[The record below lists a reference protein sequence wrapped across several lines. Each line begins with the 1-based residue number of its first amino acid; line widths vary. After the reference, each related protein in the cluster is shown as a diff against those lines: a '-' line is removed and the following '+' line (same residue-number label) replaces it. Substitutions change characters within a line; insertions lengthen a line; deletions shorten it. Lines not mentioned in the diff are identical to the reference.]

1 MHPKGKKRDVV
12 LITGQLSSKIKIGE
26 MFVMQLLQI
35 LEPQCGK
42 LFVIT
47 GNFNGRIN
55 ERVQIINIKRKNS
68 SKMRPVWI
76 RIPRFLLTQLI
87 ISAYFIKV
95 SKMVDV
101 ALFYLAELNLL
112 PILCSKLL
120 KKKTVIFYLA
130 GRRTYE
136 MSLTEPSS
144 FSRII
149 IPPITEILVRIVFS
163 LADQIVVEAKNTIE
177 WAGLGKYR
185 DKISVS
191 GARYVDSNFFSI
203 KRELKNRRESVG
215 FIGRLSP
222 EKGIVNFVNAI
233 PMISKDHD
241 DVDFLIG
248 GSGSSSDEI
257 EGELRRNKC
266 YDKIKFV
273 GWIPHD
279 EIPKYLNELK
289 LLVLP
294 SYTEGLPTIML
305 EAMACGTPVLAT
317 PVGGI
322 PDVIKDEETGFI
334 LEDNSAESIAI
345 GVVRALNHPKL
356 LEITKNARALMES
369 KYSYAAA
376 VHRYENILNSLC

>member
-1 MHPKGKKRDVV
+1 MQSKGKKPGVV

-26 MFVMQLLQI
+26 MFVVQLLQI

-42 LFVIT
+42 LFVIA
-47 GNFNGRIN
+47 GNFNGKVN
-55 ERVQIINIKRKNS
+55 GQVQIINLKRKNS
-68 SKMRPVWI
+68 SEMRPVWI

-87 ISAYFIKV
+87 ISAHFTKV

-120 KKKTVIFYLA
+120 KKKTVVFYLT
-130 GRRTYE
+130 GRRAYE

-144 FSRII
+144 FSRIM
-149 IPPITEILVRIVFS
+149 IPPITRILLRVVFF

-191 GARYVDSNFFSI
+191 GARYVDSNFFSV

-233 PMISKDHD
+233 PLISKELSE
-241 DVDFLIG
+241 VGFLIG
-248 GSGSSSDEI
+248 GVGPMLNEI
-257 EGELRRNKC
+257 EGKLRRNKC
-266 YDKIKFV
+266 RDIVKLV
-273 GWIPHD
+273 DWIAHD
-279 EIPKYLNELK
+279 ELPEYLNELK
-289 LLVLP
+289 LLVIP

-322 PDVIKDEETGFI
+322 PDVIKDGKTGFI
-334 LEDNSAESIAI
+334 LDDNSAESITR
-345 GVVRALNHPKL
+345 GVIRALNYPEL
-356 LEITKNARALMES
+356 LEVTKSARALIES

-376 VHRYENILNSLC
+376 VQRYETILSGPC